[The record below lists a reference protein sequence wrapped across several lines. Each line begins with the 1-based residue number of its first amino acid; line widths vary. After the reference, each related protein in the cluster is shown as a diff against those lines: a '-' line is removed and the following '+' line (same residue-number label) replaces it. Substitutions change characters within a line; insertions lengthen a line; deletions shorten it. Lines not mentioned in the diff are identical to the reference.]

1 MAGMTQE
8 VPANHIDMSHQQVQ
22 KYERGTGRVSSS
34 MLYEM
39 SRILERDIA
48 EFFEGLDADPVA
60 SGPGSSVNS
69 GPEMMMH
76 IRSKD
81 GLRLYRAFA
90 RIQDNALRSK
100 VIALLEGMVGIE
112 EGE

>member
-8 VPANHIDMSHQQVQ
+8 ALADRLDMSYQQVQ

-48 EFFEGLDADPVA
+48 EFFEDLDADPVA
-60 SGPGSSVNS
+60 SGADSSVNS
-69 GPEMMMH
+69 GPETMMH

-81 GLRLYRAFA
+81 GLRLFRAFA
-90 RIQDNALRSK
+90 RIQDNALRRK

-112 EGE
+112 EDE